1 MEESIFIIITFVTIC
16 LMLEIILFLIVSNIR
31 KKFQWMITNCD
42 EKPKLS
48 EEGLKKFISNGYD
61 SELGWIR
68 KPNTS
73 HKEKGKFGVTE
84 WNIDN
89 VGARSPHPT
98 PPPSSCERV
107 VTEWNIN
114 NVGARNNPS
123 FEKNK
128 INISCYG
135 DSFTFCRQVNDDE
148 TWEHYLSKKTNS
160 NVQNFGVGNYGID
173 QSLLRLKR
181 EIHHNPTKIVIM
193 GVVPDTISRILSL
206 WKHYYEY
213 GNTFAFKPRYIIKNN
228 EIFLIKNIIDDE
240 SKFLKYE
247 KELDAIKENDFFYLK
262 KFQKEKIKF
271 PYTFSILKNANRNI
285 SIIYWVIKIK
295 LLQIM
300 NKDISKIEWNPMKV
314 IMDINLQWRIKLY
327 KEHTVTE
334 LLYKIIEEFTRYAK
348 QEGLVP
354 VFIFLPQK
362 DDMLFIKKHHHYYE
376 NFVKSLTLITDLRTI
391 DIAKEFLSEDDLDQL
406 YLDDSDYG
414 GHLSKHGNKKVA
426 EIINQKLKNI

>member
-1 MEESIFIIITFVTIC
+1 MEESIFIIITFVTIY
-16 LMLEIILFLIVSNIR
+16 LILEIILFLIVLNVR
-31 KKFQWMITNCD
+31 KKFQWMITSCD

-48 EEGLKKFISNGYD
+48 EEGLKKFIPNGYD

-84 WNIDN
+84 WNIN
-89 VGARSPHPT
+89 
-98 PPPSSCERV
+98 
-107 VTEWNIN
+107 NI
-114 NVGARNNPS
+114 GARNNPS

-128 INISCYG
+128 IDISCHG
-135 DSFTFCRQVNDDE
+135 DSFTFCRQVNDNE

-181 EIHHNPTKIVIM
+181 EIHHNSTKIVIM

-247 KELDAIKENDFFYLK
+247 KELDLIKENDFFYSK
-262 KFQKEKIKF
+262 KFQKEKIYF
-271 PYTFSILKNANRNI
+271 PYTFSILKNPKRNI
-285 SIIYWVIKIK
+285 SIIYWVMKIK

-300 NKDISKIEWNPMKV
+300 DKDISKIEWNPMKI
-314 IMDINLQWRIKLY
+314 IMNINLQWRIKLY
-327 KEHTVTE
+327 KEHTATE
-334 LLYKIIEEFTRYAK
+334 LLYKIIEEFARYTR
-348 QEGLVP
+348 QENIVP
-354 VFIFLPQK
+354 VFVFLPQK
-362 DDMLFIKKHHHYYE
+362 DDILFIKKHHHYYCLLYT
-376 NFVKSLTLITDLRTI
+376 SDAA
-391 DIAKEFLSEDDLDQL
+391 DEDWR
-406 YLDDSDYG
+406 
-414 GHLSKHGNKKVA
+414 
-426 EIINQKLKNI
+426 